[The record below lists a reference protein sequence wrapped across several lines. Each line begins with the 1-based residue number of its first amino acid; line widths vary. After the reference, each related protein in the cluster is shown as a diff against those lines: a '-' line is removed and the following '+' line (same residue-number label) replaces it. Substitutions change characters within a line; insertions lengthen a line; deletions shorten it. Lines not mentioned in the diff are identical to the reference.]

1 MKFTDIKFVKKLV
14 INQFEDRSLNLIKI
28 KCKNKYIIIV
38 LFQKYVLVMRME
50 LKGGI
55 DSGKS

>member
-38 LFQKYVLVMRME
+38 LF
-50 LKGGI
+50 
-55 DSGKS
+55 